1 MSFVNDFFNHFDIKP
16 SFYTDEKGNTYSDKK
31 LFPVDKAEDVPVDPI
46 YSCTL
51 SSIVDY
57 IGGRVNNW
65 CKNDRMIICVKSPT
79 EVFLTNELKSN
90 GCYNYYV
97 RCTFNGTPFGFG
109 RFMDTESFV
118 VELQTSFVNN
128 ENLVQ
133 LQKVASNICVGSELS
148 VSDDGVSQNCV
159 VKTGAALKSKLII
172 NNPVYLK
179 PYRTFPEIEQ
189 VESPFVFRIRDNNNQ
204 PTCALIQSNS
214 TMWEVE
220 CIKRIKEY
228 LKKEINA
235 LDESLIKDNKI
246 VIIG

>member
-1 MSFVNDFFNHFDIKP
+1 MSFVNDFFNHFDVKP
-16 SFYTDEKGNTYSDKK
+16 SFYTDENGNTYSDRKMI
-31 LFPVDKAEDVPVDPI
+31 PVERVEDVAVDSI
-46 YSCTL
+46 CACTL

-57 IGGRVNNW
+57 IGGRVNDW
-65 CKNDRMIICVKSPT
+65 VKNDKMIIHVESPT
-79 EVFLTNELKSN
+79 KVLLTNELKSN
-90 GCYNYYV
+90 GCYNCYV
-97 RCTFNGTPFGFG
+97 NCKFNGNPFNFG
-109 RFMDTESFV
+109 RFMDTESFI
-118 VELQTSFVNN
+118 VELQTGFVNN

-148 VSDDGVSQNCV
+148 VSDDGISQNCV
-159 VKTGAALKSKLII
+159 VKTGAALKSKLTV

-220 CIKRIKEY
+220 CIKRIKEW

-235 LDESLIKDNKI
+235 LDESFIKNNRI
-246 VIIG
+246 VIMG